1 MSEDID
7 NNKRTVYS
15 VDEKK
20 ERWIKRSSI
29 IVAIWG
35 ILSLFFTSPEIGI
48 IFIIFAIVIF
58 LTRNLRATYAVGILL
73 WIIAIVELFNI
84 TGPLGIKV
92 SSAEGPELI
101 LVAVLNFLIGVL
113 FIYKSWKL
121 QKD

>member
-1 MSEDID
+1 LSENVEND
-7 NNKRTVYS
+7 KGTVSS
-15 VDEKK
+15 VDEKRQK
-20 ERWIKRSSI
+20 WIKRSSI

-48 IFIIFAIVIF
+48 IFILFAIVIY
-58 LTRNLRATYAVGILL
+58 LTKNLIATYAVGILL
-73 WIIAIVELFNI
+73 WLIGIVELFNI

-101 LVAVLNFLIGVL
+101 LIAIINFLIGAL

-121 QKD
+121 KK

>member
-1 MSEDID
+1 LTENVENDKEIVS
-7 NNKRTVYS
+7 S
-15 VDEKK
+15 VNEKK

-48 IFIIFAIVIF
+48 VFLLFAIVIY
-58 LTRNLRATYAVGILL
+58 LTKNLIATYAVGILL

-101 LVAVLNFLIGVL
+101 LIAIVNFLIGAL
-113 FIYKSWKL
+113 FIYKSWQLK
-121 QKD
+121 K